1 MSVSYGARQALSHVT
16 ATFPRGA
23 TGLLGANGA
32 GKSTLIRAILGLIT
46 PYEGRIDVLGLSAVD
61 SALDIRTRIGY
72 VPESD
77 AYIPGLNA
85 VASVAYCG
93 ELAGLFRADALQRAH
108 DVLSFV
114 GLDEARYRDVDAFSM
129 RMKQKLKLAQ
139 ALVHDPE
146 LLLVDEPTNGLD
158 PKGRDELLALI
169 TDLGHGH
176 GLSVIFSSHLLPDV
190 ERTCDAVVV
199 LNAGVV

>member
-1 MSVSYGARQALSHVT
+1 LDPTSPSESIVTLQDVSVSYGARQALSHVT

-85 VASVAYCG
+85 VASSWPDCFEPMRSNARTTCC
-93 ELAGLFRADALQRAH
+93 RSWALTKH
-108 DVLSFV
+108 DTETSTRFPC
-114 GLDEARYRDVDAFSM
+114 A
-129 RMKQKLKLAQ
+129 
-139 ALVHDPE
+139 
-146 LLLVDEPTNGLD
+146 
-158 PKGRDELLALI
+158 
-169 TDLGHGH
+169 
-176 GLSVIFSSHLLPDV
+176 
-190 ERTCDAVVV
+190 
-199 LNAGVV
+199 